1 MPSYNAS
8 SASLTSNVATIT
20 LDRVAG
26 LEPGYTIDVAGLGV
40 PFDGTWSVATVIP
53 TSLAITYARTSAN
66 VPQVEVSGVVT
77 VPVTWIDT
85 DDVLGFLG
93 IGPADQVDADWLT
106 VVTDAANDWAFDR
119 RAAAGYTDVPN
130 AVPSMRCKLG
140 TVLYAGSLYR
150 QRGSVDSFSSFQTME
165 PVGTIG
171 TSLEVFRLLGIN
183 RPQVA

>member
-26 LEPGYTIDVAGLGV
+26 LESGYTIDVAGIGS
-40 PFDGTWSVATVIP
+40 PFDGTWSIASVTPETLTI
-53 TSLAITYARTSAN
+53 SYARTAAN
-66 VPQVEVSGVVT
+66 VPQVAVSGVVT

-85 DDVLGFLG
+85 DDVLSFLG
-93 IGPADQVDADWLT
+93 IGPAEQVDADWLT
-106 VVTDAANDWAFDR
+106 VTTDAANDWAFDR
-119 RAAAGYTDVPN
+119 RAAAGYNDVPN
-130 AVPSMRCKLG
+130 AVPSTRCKLG

-150 QRGSVDSFSSFQTME
+150 QRGSIDSFSSFQTME

-183 RPQVA
+183 KPQVA

>member
-26 LEPGYTIDVAGLGV
+26 LESGYTIDVAGIGA
-40 PFDGTWSVATVIP
+40 PFDGTWTIASVN
-53 TSLAITYARTSAN
+53 TSTLSITYARTSTN
-66 VPQVEVSGVVT
+66 VPLVEVSGVVT

-93 IGPADQVDADWLT
+93 IGPAEQVDANWLT
-106 VVTDAANDWAFDR
+106 IATDAANDWAFDR
-119 RAAAGYTDVPN
+119 RQAAGYSDVPN
-130 AVPSMRCKLG
+130 AVPSQRCKLG

-165 PVGTIG
+165 PIGTIG